1 MKRKKYHML
10 LYKIYL
16 VYIILYEHV
25 FFILRCNVFIG
36 KKRSFEKVK
45 NKYIV
50 SFDTSHTA
58 TLVH

>member
-1 MKRKKYHML
+1 ML